1 MSSAPLAIRC
11 RQLRKTYP
19 GKPPVEAVRGIDLDV
34 PVGECFG
41 LLGPNGA
48 GKTSTMEILEGLLPA
63 TSGEVEILGRH
74 WGRDD
79 RAIRERIG
87 VSLQETNL
95 ADKLTV
101 GEIVRLFR
109 SFFQQGLTAEVAI
122 AQVALQEK
130 EHTRFGKLSGGQKQR
145 LA

>member
-1 MSSAPLAIRC
+1 M
-11 RQLRKTYP
+11 
-19 GKPPVEAVRGIDLDV
+19 RGIDLEI

-48 GKTSTMEILEGLLPA
+48 GKTSTMEILEGLSTA
-63 TSGEVEILGRH
+63 TSGDVEILGRR
-74 WGRDD
+74 WGDDD

-95 ADKLTV
+95 AEKLTV

-109 SFFQQGLTAEVAI
+109 SFFSQGLSAEQAI
-122 AQVALQEK
+122 AQVAK
-130 EHTRFGKLSGGQKQR
+130 IGWVS
-145 LA
+145 